1 MQIIIFFHLEIKNKS
16 FSSKIF
22 EETIYVGESIMF

>member
-1 MQIIIFFHLEIKNKS
+1 MYADYYFFHLEIKS

-22 EETIYVGESIMF
+22 EETLYVGEDVMS